1 MVVRSLYISIFLA
14 LYAVGDRTSTD
25 CCTISFRDDEFPPSR
40 PKAESICSQ
49 TATNE
54 REMRICLASSSK
66 HKRTFTLAL
75 VHLRVKATC
84 QIPAT
89 NEIQG
94 KAVYSHTLLAT
105 DDCLM

>member
-14 LYAVGDRTSTD
+14 LYADGDRTSTD

-54 REMRICLASSSK
+54 REMHLPGKFIKTQKNIYTCAS
-66 HKRTFTLAL
+66 A
-75 VHLRVKATC
+75 
-84 QIPAT
+84 PAR
-89 NEIQG
+89 
-94 KAVYSHTLLAT
+94 
-105 DDCLM
+105 